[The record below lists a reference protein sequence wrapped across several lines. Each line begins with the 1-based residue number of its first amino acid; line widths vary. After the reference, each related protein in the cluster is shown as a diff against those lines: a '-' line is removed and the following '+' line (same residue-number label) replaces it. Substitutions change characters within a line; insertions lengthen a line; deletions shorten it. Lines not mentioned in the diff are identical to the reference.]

1 MTNNPVELSAAQ
13 EYTNEVLIRMPM
25 KVLVTE
31 DSAVYQ
37 HLLVSQLSEWGLDV
51 EVVADAETALPAIS
65 AAQKPMLL
73 LIDWELP
80 RMSGLELLSE
90 VRQLHRKHYVYA
102 IVLTARGDKGDMVK
116 ALNAGADDYLVKPF
130 HSEELQARIQ
140 VAQRTL
146 ALHEELVTANE
157 RLEILASRD
166 PLTDLYNRRGFL
178 IAFHQERL
186 RALRSKSSITLVI
199 CDIDRFKQVN
209 DSYGHGFGDGVI
221 RLVAR
226 ELQRSSRGS
235 DIVARIGGD
244 EFLVVL
250 PESKSTGGEA
260 LAKRVQKGIQER
272 NEIPEVPI
280 SLSFGIAEMNL
291 AQSDEEAMAMADAAL
306 YAAKRE
312 GRNRYSIAQSFRD

>member
-1 MTNNPVELSAAQ
+1 
-13 EYTNEVLIRMPM
+13 MPM

-51 EVVADAETALPAIS
+51 EAVHDAESALPAIS
-65 AAQKPMLL
+65 GTHEPILL

-80 RMSGLELLSE
+80 GMSGIELLSQ
-90 VRQLHRKHYVYA
+90 VRQLDRKHYIYA
-102 IVLTARGDKGDMVK
+102 IILTARDAKGDVVK

-130 HSEELQARIQ
+130 HIEELQARIQ
-140 VAQRTL
+140 VARR
-146 ALHEELVTANE
+146 ALSVHEELITANE
-157 RLEILASRD
+157 RLELLASRD
-166 PLTDLYNRRGFL
+166 PLTDLYNRRGL
-178 IAFHQERL
+178 TIAFHQERM
-186 RALRSKSSITLVI
+186 RALRSHSSITLVM

-209 DSYGHGFGDGVI
+209 DSYGHAFGDGAI
-221 RLVAR
+221 KLVAR

-250 PESKSTGGEA
+250 PESKPAGGVA
-260 LAKRVQKGIQER
+260 FVKRVQKGLHER
-272 NEIPEVPI
+272 SEIPEVPI

-291 AQSDEEAMAMADAAL
+291 ADSEEAAIAMADAAL
-306 YAAKRE
+306 YAAKHE
-312 GRNRYSIAQSFRD
+312 GRDRYSIAQ